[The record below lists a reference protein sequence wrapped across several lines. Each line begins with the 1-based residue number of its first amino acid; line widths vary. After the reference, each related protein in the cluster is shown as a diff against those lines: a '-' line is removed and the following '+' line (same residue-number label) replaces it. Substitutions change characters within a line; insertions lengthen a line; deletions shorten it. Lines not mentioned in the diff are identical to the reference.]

1 MVRGTAR
8 LKRLV
13 RRQGPAGAVRI
24 ETPEDEAAA
33 FKAAGEVLSPPTGE
47 TKGIFLV
54 NGTRLRFYE
63 PLAAKIRAE
72 YATVLIHFWEIDAE
86 RLAQYR
92 HAAPLIDAV
101 VSPNANYDARLAF
114 GPIYRSNGMDLL
126 VDDSLWPL
134 LDLPRDIEVV
144 DSTSVP
150 WALKRPLLWLSETQ
164 AHLDRIGGGRA
175 VYLTKREP
183 GEKEDAACHRDWAR
197 FREAVDCD
205 ERIELRIRSS
215 LDDVVRIL
223 NRAKFLF
230 HPSNSEFAPR
240 AVIEALYCG
249 AVGVAGAY
257 DWVETVS
264 TRPEVRERILVRKR
278 LVELPEHDVVDI
290 RRWQTARSLREGLVD
305 FLAEHSHR
313 VNPAVAT
320 FSMFSSKRIEGSA
333 SSV

>member
-1 MVRGTAR
+1 MRGAAR

-13 RRQGPAGAVRI
+13 RRQRPAAPVRI
-24 ETPEDEAAA
+24 ETPEEEAAA
-33 FKAAGEVLSPPTGE
+33 FGAAGEVLSRPTDDA
-47 TKGIFLV
+47 KGIFLV

-72 YATVLIHFWEIDAE
+72 YAAVLIHFWEIDVE
-86 RLAQYR
+86 RLAQYS

-101 VSPNANYDARLAF
+101 VSPNADYDSRLAF

-183 GEKEDAACHRDWAR
+183 GDKEDAACHRDWAR
-197 FREAVDCD
+197 FREEIDRD
-205 ERIELRIRSS
+205 DRIELRIRSS

-223 NRAKFLF
+223 NRTKFLF

-249 AVGVAGAY
+249 AIGVAGAY
-257 DWVETVS
+257 DWVKTVS
-264 TRPEVRERILVRKR
+264 IHSGVRERVLVRER
-278 LVELPEHDVVDI
+278 LVDLPEHDVVDI
-290 RRWQTARSLREGLVD
+290 RRWQTARGLREGLVD
-305 FLAEHSHR
+305 FLAAHGHR
-313 VNPAVAT
+313 VNPAVGT
-320 FSMFSSKRIEGSA
+320 FSLFSSKRIDGSPG
-333 SSV
+333 SG